1 MGRTVSSAPGYALD
15 DDFDPS
21 IDDFESK
28 DRRYVHFDLPLSET
42 ERTNFAPSRADY
54 LQNSFWPLIGYTS
67 EERRARKDGA
77 GKLTFE
83 KKERPIKFGSHRDA
97 ALLEFYSKSLSR
109 DYEQKLGGCTFAT
122 SILAYRSGIGNN
134 IDHSKSLFDEIR
146 LRRNCVAIAMDIS
159 GFFDH
164 IRHSV
169 LYQQLLTIRGAPIL
183 DSVDYTVF
191 RRMTRFEWVESDHLM
206 LRLGSRY
213 GRAGRICYPKDF
225 RRYVRGVKPSVVM
238 RNPNDFG
245 IPQGTPLSGLYA
257 NISLFE
263 FDNAMTKFVGTVG
276 GSYRRYSD
284 DLAFLLPEAIDVP
297 KFINRVEKALGGVG
311 LGISTSKTHI
321 SRFHFSG
328 GQLTADKPF
337 QYLGFTYDGSKT
349 LIRQSSLNRY
359 YSKMSAGIRAK
370 VRAAHRQGI
379 PSDQIFM
386 RQLFMRYTHFGR
398 SRNFPRYAYRAAT
411 VLNAPEIRRQVS
423 RHMNIFKK
431 MVRTTVAAIY

>member
-1 MGRTVSSAPGYALD
+1 MGRTVSSAPGYAPD
-15 DDFDPS
+15 DEFDPR

-28 DRRYVHFDLPLSET
+28 DRKYVHFDLPLSEA
-42 ERTNFAPSRADY
+42 ERKSLCPTRADY
-54 LQNSFWPLIGYTS
+54 LGNSFWPLIGYTS
-67 EERRARKDGA
+67 EERRARKDDA

-97 ALLEFYSKSLSR
+97 ALLEFYAKSLSQ
-109 DYEQKLGGCTFAT
+109 DYEHQLGGCTFAT

-146 LRRNCVAIAMDIS
+146 LRKNCVAIAMDIS

-169 LYQQLLTIRGAPIL
+169 LYEQLKCVRNTSQL
-183 DSVDYTVF
+183 DIVDYKIF

-206 LRLGSRY
+206 ARLGSRY
-213 GRAGRICYPKDF
+213 GRSGRICYPKDF
-225 RRYVRGVKPSVVM
+225 RNYVRGTKPSVVM
-238 RNPNDFG
+238 RNPHDFG

-263 FDNAMTKFVGTVG
+263 FDSAMTKYVESMG

-284 DLAFLLPEAIDVP
+284 DLAFLLPEAIDAS
-297 KFINRVEKALGGVG
+297 KFVEQVG
-311 LGISTSKTHI
+311 LKLGAVGLSASSSKTHI
-321 SRFHFSG
+321 SRFHGHGRQISS
-328 GQLTADKPF
+328 DKPF
-337 QYLGFTYDGSKT
+337 QYLGFTFDGRQT
-349 LIRQSSLNRY
+349 LVRQSSLNRY

-398 SRNFPRYAYRAAT
+398 ARNFPRYVYRAA
-411 VLNAPEIRRQVS
+411 VIHNSSEMRRQVS

-431 MVRTTVAAIY
+431 MVKATVAAIY